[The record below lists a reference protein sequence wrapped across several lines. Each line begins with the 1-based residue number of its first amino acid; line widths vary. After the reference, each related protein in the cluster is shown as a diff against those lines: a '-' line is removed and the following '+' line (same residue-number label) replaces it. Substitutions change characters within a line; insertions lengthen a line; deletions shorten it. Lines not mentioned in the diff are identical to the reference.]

1 MKGDVKSKMRVRKR
15 KTKET
20 NRPIFSKKSI
30 NEPNELNTSAVE
42 IPMYA
47 PNMGLA
53 PKDYQL
59 SPKLTELEETF
70 EGICKAFLKE
80 ANPDM
85 FNSSYM
91 DAIIERTIA
100 EALKFIRVQRCDHE
114 RLITENLMA
123 MHKGDYCVAMSKR
136 ELCIAD
142 REENEKE
149 LMKYRRILW
158 SGTSLSEEEEN
169 ND

>member
-1 MKGDVKSKMRVRKR
+1 MRKR

-30 NEPNELNTSAVE
+30 NEPNELNTSAAE
-42 IPMYA
+42 KSKNA

-70 EGICKAFLKE
+70 EGICKAFLKA

-91 DAIIERTIA
+91 DAIIERTIV

-123 MHKGDYCVAMSKR
+123 MHKGDYCVVMSKP
-136 ELCIAD
+136 ETATSE
-142 REENEKE
+142 REENEKA
-149 LMKYRRILW
+149 LMKYRLILW
-158 SGTSLSEEEEN
+158 SGTRLSEEEEN